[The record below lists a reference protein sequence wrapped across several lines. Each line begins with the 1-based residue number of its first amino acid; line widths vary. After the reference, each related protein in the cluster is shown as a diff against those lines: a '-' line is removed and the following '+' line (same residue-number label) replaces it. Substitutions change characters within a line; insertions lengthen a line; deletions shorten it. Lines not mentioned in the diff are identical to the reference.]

1 MQGPAPFVPRFF
13 PGTMPIAPPPYIGP
27 LPSGSPLMSSAEVS
41 VPVSY
46 ADRPPPTPRLGER
59 DFLPPM
65 DEDGVSD
72 GELGGDRDSPPSF
85 VVAIASPEPPLM
97 ANIVR
102 RVPVPRLSLEDVREE
117 SEIET
122 LGSRSIERSSEDA
135 QRTDSSRTEA
145 HTPSASSRPPSFQS
159 LGSLHP
165 PLILEDTPS
174 QAGEPDHAGALRR

>member
-1 MQGPAPFVPRFF
+1 M
-13 PGTMPIAPPPYIGP
+13 
-27 LPSGSPLMSSAEVS
+27 
-41 VPVSY
+41 PVSY
-46 ADRPPPTPRLGER
+46 ADRPPSTPRLGQR

-72 GELGGDRDSPPSF
+72 GELGGDQDSPPSF

-165 PLILEDTPS
+165 PLIVEDTPS
-174 QAGEPDHAGALRR
+174 QAGQLDHAGALRR